1 MSGQAQ
7 EYRIIASGYRSTIA
21 LLSFSPYKGSIDVV
35 SESQAPPSASW
46 IEFDPHGQAGEGKK
60 GLYTISRPNRDPG
73 SQVVY
78 TISEDEEKGLGV
90 SAVLKGDKIELTG
103 QRGTKGAP
111 AHCEYHIG
119 LWPFLCGCTCA
130 YQLWLNEL
138 TGSARLAGRLRHTD
152 CQCRPSF
159 QPDTI
164 LGVLVILPLL
174 HADLQYMGGNI
185 IFLPTDASGAILP
198 STSSPSSIEHVF
210 DWPYSDDSA
219 PNKERQDASH
229 PHQAIQA
236 SNGDIYVCDLG
247 SDRIWVVSKSESS
260 ITVKGWL
267 QAPPGAGPR
276 HAVFSADEKHLYV
289 LTELSSEVLIY
300 DLSGSDYPKHPNPS
314 FKASVIPP
322 NIPSTHSSKMDSA
335 ELLIHPSRPR
345 TLYAS
350 NRLELHIAE
359 NEPDLEPLPKSAT
372 EGIKGDAVAIFLLSE
387 DGLKVDEAKHIRT
400 EADGIRGMQMSTDGK
415 YVALAGQQK
424 GGVEIWEISGVK
436 GENWK
441 RVAKNEGVEGVT
453 DLKWF

>member
-111 AHCEYHIG
+111 AH
-119 LWPFLCGCTCA
+119 LLVL
-130 YQLWLNEL
+130 QD
-138 TGSARLAGRLRHTD
+138 GSG
-152 CQCRPSF
+152 
-159 QPDTI
+159 I
-164 LGVLVILPLL
+164 LI
-174 HADLQYMGGNI
+174 ANYMGGNI